1 MEKIDE
7 LRRELLSC
15 ETEIMKMTSS
25 HRPDYYGV
33 HYEKRKE
40 LENLFRKRK
49 GLLNAMFRVTPE
61 TVSRLETVNNRL
73 KEISSLLNKD
83 ALYFYD
89 TRISDPEV
97 NKRFRDGNMQAFFRF
112 EYLHDR
118 DTVLV
123 GEDDAYYGSNFKK
136 MLEILSY
143 EEGFGYDKLNEQFV
157 TIDPDHPMAS
167 ATSLLDIKDDDESW
181 AETWMQHPEFDHIK
195 FCYAI
200 YELLCRNLYSFPDVL
215 RMKWFWYE
223 IRVSYQSL
231 LII

>member
-15 ETEIMKMTSS
+15 ETEIMKMTTLY
-25 HRPDYYGV
+25 RPDYFGV
-33 HYEKRKE
+33 PCDKRAQLRTLFHKRK
-40 LENLFRKRK
+40 K
-49 GLLNAMFRVTPE
+49 LLDAMFRVTPE
-61 TVSRLETVNNRL
+61 TISRLETVNNRL

-83 ALYFYD
+83 ALSFYD
-89 TRISDPEV
+89 KRISDPEI
-97 NKRFRDGNMQAFFRF
+97 NSRFRDGDLQAFFRF
-112 EYLHDR
+112 EYLQDR
-118 DTVLV
+118 DSVLV

-143 EEGFGYDKLNEQFV
+143 EEGFGYDKLNEQHI
-157 TIDPDHPMAS
+157 TIDPEHPMAS
-167 ATSLLDIKDDDESW
+167 ATSLLKIKDDSESW
-181 AETWMQHPEFDHIK
+181 AGTWVQHPEFDHIK

-200 YELLCRNLYSFPDVL
+200 YELLCHNLYSFPDVL

-231 LII
+231 LTI